1 MYTHCQSINSSLLVH
16 YPDLYIHFLKLILYL
31 PEDQCLS
38 WLPQIYQLIQN
49 EWNCKVLSNHP
60 SFFNQLLIKY
70 QTAESPEMNEL
81 VFKIMECLL
90 AYSIP
95 PSALSSLLSYFT
107 EESMNSQAILLLLN
121 HLYSLPSSQSEILLD
136 KDSSIQ
142 IIADH
147 STSIQLPNKDDW
159 CFMMEFRCLSID

>member
-1 MYTHCQSINSSLLVH
+1 
-16 YPDLYIHFLKLILYL
+16 
-31 PEDQCLS
+31 
-38 WLPQIYQLIQN
+38 
-49 EWNCKVLSNHP
+49 
-60 SFFNQLLIKY
+60 
-70 QTAESPEMNEL
+70 
-81 VFKIMECLL
+81 MECLL

-142 IIADH
+142 VIADH

-159 CFMMEFRCLSID
+159 CFMMEFRCLSIDWFSILIV